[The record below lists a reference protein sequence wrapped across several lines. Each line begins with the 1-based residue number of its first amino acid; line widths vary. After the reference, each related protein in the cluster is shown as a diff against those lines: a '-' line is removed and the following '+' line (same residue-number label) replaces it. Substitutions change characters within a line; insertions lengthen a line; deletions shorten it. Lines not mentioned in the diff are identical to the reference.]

1 MAAAPNTP
9 ILKSQRKPKDF
20 RNPTIKTDR
29 RLTRNSSY
37 VAELCRRVRQY
48 ADPLEDA
55 AVELSD
61 AEAAMLDGLRLPVYG
76 TDDGA
81 ALRDILFTRWEQ
93 RFSAPQIAGRR
104 RSAIGSRDAV
114 RVDHRLLARSSL
126 SGYGLRLRTAPVDA
140 NVNPLTPLP

>member
-1 MAAAPNTP
+1 MPLEATDVGMAAAPNTP

-29 RLTRNSSY
+29 RLTRDSSY

-61 AEAAMLDGLRLPVYG
+61 AEAAMRRSSPACLRN
-76 TDDGA
+76 
-81 ALRDILFTRWEQ
+81 
-93 RFSAPQIAGRR
+93 GRR
-104 RSAIGSRDAV
+104 RCAARHPVHSVGAEILSAADSRAPAIGMAAV
-114 RVDHRLLARSSL
+114 TRYA
-126 SGYGLRLRTAPVDA
+126 
-140 NVNPLTPLP
+140 